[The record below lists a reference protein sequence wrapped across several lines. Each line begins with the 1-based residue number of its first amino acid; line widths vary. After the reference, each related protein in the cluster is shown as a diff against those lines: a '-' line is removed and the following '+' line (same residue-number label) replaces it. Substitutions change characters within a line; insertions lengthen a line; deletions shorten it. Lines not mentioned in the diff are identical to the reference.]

1 MRTAWISWGGAALA
15 AVLTLLLGGPLKAA
29 DESGVHY
36 VAEELE
42 NRTKTPETSE
52 GAAKDKL
59 SDSAVRVMTTFAL
72 SILPDEVP
80 TKSGEMVKLDKSD
93 PSKYLIPLDDA
104 RRVIRVATRSAYAE
118 VCGLLDFEKANY
130 ETLMRTE
137 QARQTWSADQM
148 MFIRALHTFATSYF
162 AGNVKITE
170 QPETAGQGAK
180 AKEGAAAANAN
191 DGSATTITTKKL
203 ECQPGQKEKVAA
215 AINSYVQSN
224 PAAAP
229 VTPIAPAAAGPHTE
243 PAPVPAPVAGGAN

>member
-1 MRTAWISWGGAALA
+1 MRAAWIGWGAGALA
-15 AVLTLLLGGPLKAA
+15 AVLMLLLGGPLKAA
-29 DESGVHY
+29 DETGIHY
-36 VAEELE
+36 VAEELG

-59 SDSAVRVMTTFAL
+59 SDSAVRVMSTFAL
-72 SILPDEVP
+72 SILPDEIP
-80 TKSGEMVKLDKSD
+80 SKSGEMVKLDKSD

-118 VCGLLDFEKANY
+118 VCGLPEFEKANY
-130 ETLMRTE
+130 ETMLRSE

-148 MFIRALHTFATSYF
+148 RFIQVLHTFATSYF

-170 QPETAGQGAK
+170 ESETTGQGAK
-180 AKEGAAAANAN
+180 AKEGAAAANATN
-191 DGSATTITTKKL
+191 GSATTITTKKL

-224 PAAAP
+224 PTSAP
-229 VTPIAPAAAGPHTE
+229 AVPLAPAAAAPQAE
-243 PAPVPAPVAGGAN
+243 PAPSPVAGGAN